1 MGGHCVKTWSATQGA
16 VALSSAEAGFY
27 AMVDAVERAKWLVT
41 VAKEFGFEGVA
52 GQMVLGTDNS
62 AAEGFVSRRGLGKM
76 RHIEVRELWLQHEV
90 LKGVVKVVKILGEQN
105 PADLMTKCLN
115 RSDIASR
122 LAHLDLHATE
132 GNPVKADRVAV
143 GQEEEE
149 DMQSRKLVR
158 GRWADAGGE
167 EGGEA
172 EVQDW
177 WREVQEK

>member
-1 MGGHCVKTWSATQGA
+1 
-16 VALSSAEAGFY
+16 
-27 AMVDAVERAKWLVT
+27 MVDAVQRAKWLVA
-41 VAKEFGFEGVA
+41 VAKELGFEGVA
-52 GQMVLGTDNS
+52 GQMVLGTDSS
-62 AAEGFVSRRGLGKM
+62 AAKNFVSRRGLGKM

-90 LKGVVKVVKILGEQN
+90 LKGVVKVVKIPGEQN
-105 PADLMTKCLN
+105 PADLMTKFLN

-132 GNPVKADRVAV
+132 GNPVKADRVAL
-143 GQEEEE
+143 GQEE
-149 DMQSRKLVR
+149 DMQSRRLVR

-177 WREVQEK
+177 WREVQDK